1 MYGAYRIRVS
11 FGVLLSRDF
20 SRLPQ
25 MKSLLSGYCSIR
37 NFNAIAGPP
46 VFECKFKK
54 KTEMNDYACSK
65 SSFQLF
71 FLSFPNS

>member
-54 KTEMNDYACSK
+54 KQKWMIMLALKAVSNYFS
-65 SSFQLF
+65 
-71 FLSFPNS
+71 

>member
-46 VFECKFKK
+46 VFECKLKK
-54 KTEMNDYACSK
+54 KQKWMIMLALKAVSNYFS
-65 SSFQLF
+65 
-71 FLSFPNS
+71 